1 LVRRAAGGP
10 GDLLGPR
17 ALNRATLARQH
28 LLERSD
34 LGVAAMVEHLV
45 GLQAQA
51 PFPPYYGLWSR
62 LDGFVP
68 DDLSRLL
75 LDRTLVRIVVMR
87 GTIHLV
93 TADDCRRLRPW
104 LQPVF
109 DRWLVTDKE
118 RAAGLDGL
126 DLDQV
131 TAAGRALLAERPMTS
146 KELGPAL
153 QERFP
158 AAPAASLEFAIRNRV
173 PLVQIP
179 PRAIWG
185 KAGRPT
191 WAVAEDWL
199 GRPLERRPSVERIVL
214 RYLAAYGPAT
224 VADVQAWCGLTR
236 LGEIVERLLPR
247 LRVFRG
253 EDGQTL
259 YDVPDAPRP
268 DPDTPAPVRFIAEF
282 DNLLISYADRTRV
295 ISDAARKQVFTI
307 NGLVRG
313 TVTVDGQVAATWKID
328 QTRTT
333 ATLTVTPLTTIP
345 KRAIPAIEKE
355 GARLLAFA
363 APGTNPVMAIT
374 GRKR

>member
-1 LVRRAAGGP
+1 MSSVRRRTAGGP

-28 LLERSD
+28 LLERSK
-34 LGVAAMVEHLV
+34 LSVTAMVEHLV

-62 LDGFVP
+62 LAGFAP
-68 DDLSRLL
+68 DDLATLL

-93 TADDCRRLRPW
+93 SADDCRRLRPW
-104 LQPVF
+104 MQPVF
-109 DRWLVTDKE
+109 DRWLLADKD
-118 RAAGLDGL
+118 RAAGLEGL

-131 TAAGRALLAERPMTS
+131 SAAGRALLTQRPMTS
-146 KELGPAL
+146 KELGTAL
-153 QERFP
+153 QQEFP
-158 AAPAASLEFAIRNRV
+158 AAPAGSLEFAIRNRV
-173 PLVQIP
+173 PVVQIP

-185 KAGRPT
+185 KAGQPT
-191 WAVAEDWL
+191 WALAEDWI
-199 GRPLERRPSVERIVL
+199 GRPLELRPSAEQIVL

-224 VADVQAWCGLTR
+224 VADVQAWCGMTR
-236 LGEIVERLLPR
+236 LGEIVERLGDR

-268 DPDTPAPVRFIAEF
+268 DPDTPAPVRFVAEF
-282 DNLLISYADRTRV
+282 DNLLIGYADRTRV
-295 ISDAARKQVFTI
+295 ISDQARKQVFTV

-313 TVTVDGQVAATWKID
+313 TVTVDGQVAATWKLD
-328 QTRTT
+328 RTRTT
-333 ATLTVTPLTTIP
+333 AILTVTALAPIP
-345 KRAIPAIEKE
+345 KRAHSAITTE
-355 GARLLAFA
+355 GSGLLAFA
-363 APGTNPVMAIT
+363 APGTAHDVRLT
-374 GRKR
+374 

>member
-1 LVRRAAGGP
+1 MSE
-10 GDLLGPR
+10 LLAPR

-34 LGVAAMVEHLV
+34 LSVAAMVEHLL

-62 LDGFVP
+62 LESFVP
-68 DDLSRLL
+68 DDLSQLL

-109 DRWLVTDKE
+109 DRWLVADKE
-118 RAAGLDGL
+118 RAGGLDGL
-126 DLDQV
+126 DIDQV
-131 TAAGRALLAERPMTS
+131 AAAGRALLTDRPMTS

-153 QERFP
+153 RKQFP
-158 AAPAASLEFAIRNRV
+158 DAPAASLEFAIRNRV
-173 PLVQIP
+173 PVVQIP

-185 KAGRPT
+185 KAGQPT
-191 WAVAEDWL
+191 WALADEWL
-199 GRPLERRPSVERIVL
+199 GRPLERRPSVERIVR
-214 RYLAAYGPAT
+214 RYLAAFGPAT

-236 LGEIVERLLPR
+236 LGEIVERLRPE

-268 DPDTPAPVRFIAEF
+268 DPDTPAPVRFVAEF
-282 DNLLISYADRTRV
+282 DNLLIGYADRTRV
-295 ISDAARKQVFTI
+295 ISDEARKQVFTV

-313 TVTVDGQVAATWKID
+313 TVLVDGQVAATWKLD
-328 QTRTT
+328 RTRS
-333 ATLTVTPLTTIP
+333 AATVTVTALTKIP
-345 KRAIPAIEKE
+345 KRAISAVTAE
-355 GARLLAFA
+355 GSKLLEFA
-363 APGTNPVMAIT
+363 APGSAAEVRIIRHN
-374 GRKR
+374 